1 MKLAFLYVA
10 IILFLLDALLWWVPS
25 PPFTGR
31 LTPLG
36 LAFFVASFVVSA

>member
-36 LAFFVASFVVSA
+36 IAFFAASFAVSA